1 MFEHT
6 SIYDLILFI
15 LALFGVYCA
24 GLYAIQKMCNIS
36 AQEAKALLWQKIR
49 DGLPG
54 TRQNLPLAEETISEI
69 LDTAEKFS
77 AISRKNTVLTF
88 NNYSEIPSLRVE
100 VMDSSF
106 MEHWA
111 VMESNISRSFGKM
124 FAYNGIPGDVYI
136 TYERTVT
143 ENLYRIVA
151 YWATTQKSRR
161 ALEQKRRNIAE
172 YGRRMEMEKS
182 APFIDRDLETE
193 MENFEDECKN

>member
-77 AISRKNTVLTF
+77 AIARKNTVLTF

>member
-1 MFEHT
+1 M
-6 SIYDLILFI
+6 
-15 LALFGVYCA
+15 
-24 GLYAIQKMCNIS
+24 
-36 AQEAKALLWQKIR
+36 
-49 DGLPG
+49 
-54 TRQNLPLAEETISEI
+54 EETISEI

-77 AISRKNTVLTF
+77 AISRKNTVLSF

-143 ENLYRIVA
+143 ENLFRIVA

-182 APFIDRDLETE
+182 APFVDRELDKE
-193 MENFEDECKN
+193 MECLEDGRENQTGL